1 MWQDADTSD
10 DYLNFDEV
18 AYLSANVIR
27 QSEMLPV
34 SLGIYGGWGTGKSTI
49 MNLIETQLSGDASQ
63 HGKAYLI
70 CRFDAWIFQGYDDAK
85 ASLMEVIGRHLI
97 EYVEDNRNLRD
108 RARTLLGRVNY
119 FRALGSIADFG
130 AMCAL
135 GVPTWG
141 LGGKAAQSVDDLVS
155 GEGNAEDWNQVKQTG
170 RQLQSKLSGFVN
182 TSDTKTPPHEIGQ
195 FRKEFSSILKEK
207 DVTLVVFIDNLDRC
221 LPRQAIETLEAI
233 RLFLFL
239 PRTAFII
246 AADEEMIRHSVRT
259 YFTDPNTKHVTDY
272 LDKIIQVPV
281 HVPLLGISE
290 VKGYMF
296 LLFMK
301 MCRVPEYDFQQVQSE
316 ICRRASRAW
325 EEKQLTKDDILNTCS
340 VKDDSLANRLDIA
353 ENLAPLLARSSA
365 IQGNPRIVKRMLN
378 TLSMRTDLA
387 HRRGIPIDE
396 RLLAKLVTFER
407 CTDNR
412 AYQELVQI
420 IGNAPNGAPEK
431 LKELEDAASSGKL
444 SKESLPNDWNTFHEF
459 IEEWLVLPPSLVDRD
474 LRPALYLSRETAPI
488 VTPAGEMSRHSV
500 KALATLRQVTS
511 INSEAGKSAV
521 KGLTLND
528 AHGVMDRLISD
539 LRAQERI
546 EISTPF
552 AGAILLANHYAQTQ
566 EALRSFL
573 NSLPQGSISAGNM
586 QRLKGLT
593 WAESLRS
600 RSKSPN
606 NS

>member
-1 MWQDADTSD
+1 
-10 DYLNFDEV
+10 
-18 AYLSANVIR
+18 
-27 QSEMLPV
+27 
-34 SLGIYGGWGTGKSTI
+34 
-49 MNLIETQLSGDASQ
+49 
-63 HGKAYLI
+63 
-70 CRFDAWIFQGYDDAK
+70 
-85 ASLMEVIGRHLI
+85 
-97 EYVEDNRNLRD
+97 
-108 RARTLLGRVNY
+108 
-119 FRALGSIADFG
+119 
-130 AMCAL
+130 
-135 GVPTWG
+135 
-141 LGGKAAQSVDDLVS
+141 
-155 GEGNAEDWNQVKQTG
+155 
-170 RQLQSKLSGFVN
+170 
-182 TSDTKTPPHEIGQ
+182 
-195 FRKEFSSILKEK
+195 
-207 DVTLVVFIDNLDRC
+207 
-221 LPRQAIETLEAI
+221 
-233 RLFLFL
+233 
-239 PRTAFII
+239 
-246 AADEEMIRHSVRT
+246 
-259 YFTDPNTKHVTDY
+259 
-272 LDKIIQVPV
+272 
-281 HVPLLGISE
+281 
-290 VKGYMF
+290 MF